1 MTASEDIR
9 PAHTVL
15 LSIEEVRARLGGLS
29 RWSVY
34 RLMDSNQLEF
44 VRPNRR
50 RLVPE
55 DALEHYI
62 ETLRGEDRV

>member
-1 MTASEDIR
+1 MTTSEDTQS
-9 PAHTVL
+9 AHTVL
-15 LSIEEVRARLGGLS
+15 LSIDEVRARLGGLS

-55 DALEHYI
+55 DALEQYI
-62 ETLRGEDRV
+62 ERLRGEGHY

>member
-1 MTASEDIR
+1 MTASEDTR
-9 PAHTVL
+9 SVHTVL
-15 LSIEEVRARLGGLS
+15 LSIDEVRARLGGLS

-34 RLMDSNQLEF
+34 RLMDSNQLEY

-62 ETLRGEDRV
+62 ETLRGGGRI

>member
-1 MTASEDIR
+1 MTAHEEQHA
-9 PAHTVL
+9 PTVL
-15 LSIEEVRARLGGLS
+15 LPITEVCKRLGGLS

-34 RLMDSNQLEF
+34 RLMDSNQLEY

-62 ETLRGEDRV
+62 ETLRGEDRT